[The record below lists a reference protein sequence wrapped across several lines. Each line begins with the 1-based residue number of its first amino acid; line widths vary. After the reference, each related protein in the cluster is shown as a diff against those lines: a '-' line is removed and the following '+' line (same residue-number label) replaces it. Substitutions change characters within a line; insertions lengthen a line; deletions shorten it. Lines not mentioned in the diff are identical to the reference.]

1 MVFDHFRLTDRVAVV
16 TGSGHGIGRATAVAL
31 AEAGADVVCCAR
43 TQADIDETAEQVR
56 ARGRRALAVRCD
68 VLETEQLEHLTRA
81 AIDAFGRVD
90 VLVNNAGGGI
100 PKPALAMSERSIEKV
115 IRFNLTSPFLLTRMI
130 VPHMVRTAGGG
141 SVINVSSGASR
152 MSLAGLSA
160 YGSAKAGLNQ
170 LTRMLATE
178 FAPDVRVNAI
188 IVGQIDTPGAASVMG
203 EEVKQRAA
211 RNIPMKRLG
220 LDTDIALC
228 ALYFASPASAW
239 VTGQA
244 IAVDGGA
251 DTPPL
256 AFPVPTLREQVL
268 GGNEPKKS

>member
-1 MVFDHFRLTDRVAVV
+1 MIFEEFRLTDRVAVV

-43 TQADIDETAEQVR
+43 TQADIDETAGLVR
-56 ARGRRALAVRCD
+56 ARGRRSLAVPCD
-68 VLETEQLEHLTRA
+68 VMVTDQLERLTQA
-81 AIDAFGRVD
+81 TLDTFGRVD
-90 VLVNNAGGGI
+90 VLVNNAGGSV

-115 IRFNLTSPFLLTRMI
+115 VRFNLTSPFLLTRLL

-152 MSLAGLSA
+152 MSVGGLSA
-160 YGSAKAGLNQ
+160 YGAAKAGLNQ
-170 LTRMLATE
+170 LTRLLAAE

-188 IVGQIDTPGAASVMG
+188 IVGQIDTPGAASILSD
-203 EEVKQRAA
+203 EIKQRAA

-220 LDTDIALC
+220 RDTDVALC
-228 ALYFASPASAW
+228 ALYLASPASAW

-256 AFPVPTLREQVL
+256 AFPLPSLREQVL
-268 GGNEPKKS
+268 GAK

>member
-90 VLVNNAGGGI
+90 ILVNNAGGSI

-244 IAVDGGA
+244 MAVDGGA

-256 AFPVPTLREQVL
+256 AFPVPSLREQVL